1 MSRKPARQVE
11 NGQNP
16 DAERL
21 RKVAG
26 GLFAALSAMDPCEIR
41 IHEFKPAT
49 GQGKAIRVT
58 LYTTFDVPVPDDE
71 R

>member
-1 MSRKPARQVE
+1 MSRKPVRPVE
-11 NGQNP
+11 SGPNP

-21 RKVAG
+21 KKVAG

-41 IHEFKPAT
+41 IHEFKPVSGA
-49 GQGKAIRVT
+49 GKCLRVT

-71 R
+71 L

>member
-1 MSRKPARQVE
+1 MQVE
-11 NGQNP
+11 NGPNP

-49 GQGKAIRVT
+49 GPENTLRVSV
-58 LYTTFDVPVPDDE
+58 YATFDVPVPEDE